1 LQSAPASIAGARLA
15 RLSVGVDVRTARL
28 GHRRLTIHETSNTHC
43 YLAAAVESVVPH
55 KMPDVLMEGVRL
67 KGRSAQLFLTAAG
80 ANDIVT
86 LADKMALIGC
96 ASLAPEDL

>member
-1 LQSAPASIAGARLA
+1 
-15 RLSVGVDVRTARL
+15 
-28 GHRRLTIHETSNTHC
+28 
-43 YLAAAVESVVPH
+43 
-55 KMPDVLMEGVRL
+55 M
-67 KGRSAQLFLTAAG
+67 GRSAQLFLTAAG